1 MSKRKPPPENNSD
14 SDHGQDR
21 EDSGDVTSDGSAD
34 PGPPRAARVDVAR
47 LPKKRR
53 AAQGQGK
60 KKKDTYDATAKAAG
74 KRKRKRATARV
85 AAESSG
91 DESNYSSLDS
101 DDDTNDSDGNSD
113 DGEEVDSDSEQGESE
128 SSASISDDSGPSR
141 KNQRLLSQ
149 KKRTRG
155 KPGDKV
161 RLVCTSLAVVFLGP
175 ILNHT
180 ARGGADRGA
189 NTRTHMWFVQ
199 AGKKR
204 VPSKRNAKSA
214 VSAL

>member
-1 MSKRKPPPENNSD
+1 MSKRKPPPENNAD
-14 SDHGQDR
+14 GDHDQDH
-21 EDSGDVTSDGSAD
+21 EDGGDVTSDGSAD
-34 PGPPRAARVDVAR
+34 PVPPNTARVDAAR

-60 KKKDTYDATAKAAG
+60 RKKKDNTFDAKAAG

-101 DDDTNDSDGNSD
+101 DDDNDHDDGNSD
-113 DGEEVDSDSEQGESE
+113 DGEEAESDSEQGESE

-149 KKRTRG
+149 KKQTRG

-161 RLVCTSLAVVFLGP
+161 RLVCTSPAVVFLGP

-180 ARGGADRGA
+180 ARGGADS
-189 NTRTHMWFVQ
+189 WC
-199 AGKKR
+199 
-204 VPSKRNAKSA
+204 
-214 VSAL
+214 